1 METEVNGM
9 APFGEATA
17 LSPLDGRY
25 AAKLAAL
32 RTCFGEF
39 ALVRERCVVE
49 IRHAYALDATGLFGT
64 LSCAERERAD
74 GVLAHFDLGDFARV
88 KCIEAEIRH
97 DVKAVEYFLR
107 ERLALDRPN
116 RIHFG
121 LTSEDVNNLA
131 HTSCL
136 ARYRSEHLVPTLA
149 RIVTKLA
156 NAAIEH
162 AETVFP
168 AHTHGQ
174 PASPTTYGKE
184 LVVVALR
191 LSRLLASIRT
201 LRFRGKLNGA
211 TGNASAFLA
220 AASHIDW
227 RAYERQFVEELGFD
241 VNPATTQVEDG
252 DAWARLFDL
261 MRGVSNV
268 VVDVCRDQWTYISMG
283 LLVQRSVAGEV
294 GSSTMPHKV
303 NPIRFE
309 NAEGNAELAVALLG
323 FFADKLT
330 RSRLQR
336 DLTGSTVSRNLG
348 VAAGHMHLALTEL
361 EAGLGRVA
369 VDVAECRARV
379 ERAPELLAE
388 PIQSI
393 LRLSS
398 RGDPYDDVK
407 RLVRG
412 HSITDAELATF
423 AASLDV
429 SDDVK
434 SRIGALRSV
443 DYVGDA
449 ARVARDVGASILA
462 AVRA

>member
-1 METEVNGM
+1 MTEVSM
-9 APFGEATA
+9 QEATA

-25 AAKLAAL
+25 AQKVAPL
-32 RTCFGEF
+32 RSCFGEF
-39 ALVRERCVVE
+39 ALVRERCRVE
-49 IRHAYALDATGLFGT
+49 IEHAFALDATGLFGVLT
-64 LSCAERERAD
+64 PDERRRAD
-74 GVLAHFDLGDFARV
+74 ETLAQFGAAEFARV
-88 KCIEAEIRH
+88 KAIEAETRH

-107 ERLALDRPN
+107 ERLALAQPN

-131 HTSCL
+131 HTACL
-136 ARYRSEHLVPTLA
+136 ARYRDGHLVPTLS
-149 RIVTKLA
+149 RIVRLLA
-156 NAAIEH
+156 TGAVAH
-162 AETVFP
+162 ADTVFP

-184 LVVVALR
+184 LAVVALR
-191 LSRLLASIRT
+191 LQRLRDATLA

-220 AASHIDW
+220 AAPQVDW
-227 RAYERQFVEELGFD
+227 RAYERGVVERLGFD
-241 VNPATTQVEDG
+241 VNPATTQIEDG
-252 DAWARLFDL
+252 DAWARLFDT
-261 MRGVSNV
+261 MRGTCNV
-268 VVDVCRDQWTYISMG
+268 VVDLCRDQWSYISMG
-283 LLVQRSVAGEV
+283 LLVQRTKAGEV

-323 FFADKLT
+323 FLSDKLT

-336 DLTGSTVSRNLG
+336 DLTGSTVSRNMG

-361 EAGLGRVA
+361 EAGLSGVD
-369 VDVAECRARV
+369 VDVAECLARV
-379 ERAPELLAE
+379 ERVPELLAE

-398 RGDPYDDVK
+398 VGDPYDDVK

-412 HSITDAELATF
+412 RKVTAEQIAAF
-423 AASLDV
+423 ADTLEA

-434 SRIGALRSV
+434 RQIRALRAAS
-443 DYVGDA
+443 YVGDA
-449 ARVARDVGASILA
+449 ARVAREVGSTILA
-462 AVRA
+462 QVPS